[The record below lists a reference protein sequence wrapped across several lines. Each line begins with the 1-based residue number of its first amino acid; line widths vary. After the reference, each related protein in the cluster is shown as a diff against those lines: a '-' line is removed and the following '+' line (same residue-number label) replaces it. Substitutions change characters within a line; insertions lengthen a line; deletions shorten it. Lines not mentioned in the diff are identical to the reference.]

1 MYRRPKFLEI
11 LLEVREQMSRDSDF
25 DADLF
30 AERVRSGKISDRE
43 IEFSPKKNRDSS
55 PKKKVKK

>member
-11 LLEVREQMSRDSDF
+11 LLEIREQMSRDSDF

-30 AERVRSGKISDRE
+30 AEMVRSGKISNQE
-43 IEFSPKKNRDSS
+43 KSFSLKQDEKIKT
-55 PKKKVKK
+55 KKKSK